1 MNIKKEMLLVGALT
15 IFSLLLSN
23 CAETDYLDSN
33 KDVSIKASFTKG
45 DNTGDNTFL
54 ENSSNFYS
62 FAYNDD
68 AVYTYK
74 KSNSLSDVEKIDL
87 KDANTYNISMFAN
100 LSDDAFT
107 APDCTVPRG
116 AFTLKDNV
124 DIPDVC
130 FGKCSYVFSTAD
142 NKQPAINLSY
152 ATCHLTVAA
161 EAVSGDMKSA
171 SVTVM
176 NMYNTLRIDGS
187 FSGSSK
193 RTFALKQS
201 DTDANHFES
210 TFVILPTNGTA
221 VLNLNF
227 TDNKGNVTTYKQ
239 YLNEELDAG
248 QQLAV
253 NFNQKT
259 VTATVQLN
267 PWGTLPKETYDVGT
281 SYASNSIVL
290 SNMPGFSAT
299 KANVYIDKLG
309 TYCTGSVSTDANNK
323 TTLSVSL
330 PSNCAKIYAITFFDA
345 QGQNFTAYLGDA
357 GMGGASIANSTIAIP
372 ASPSVGDY
380 FQYGYV
386 FSQETASDWQK
397 YHIKVGVSFNPGQ
410 YLAMSYV
417 PTALAGYDNDGYSA
431 WRLPTQAELTAVIN
445 NYFNDYDK
453 YMADMHRC
461 PLPGTD
467 GIWEKYFWTSDMATD
482 GKYYVIKPNQTA
494 PSVSSSLPT
503 DKNYLYIVRDL

>member
-1 MNIKKEMLLVGALT
+1 MNIKKKMLLVGTAT
-15 IFSLLLSN
+15 IVSVLFSS

-33 KDVSIKASFTKG
+33 NGVSINASFTKG
-45 DNTGDNTFL
+45 DGTNDNDFL
-54 ENSSNFYS
+54 SNSSNFYS
-62 FAYNDD
+62 FAYNDY
-68 AVYTYK
+68 AVNTYK

-87 KDANTYNISMFAN
+87 KDAGTYNISMFAN

-107 APDCTVPRG
+107 TPNCTVPHD

-130 FGKCSYVFSTAD
+130 FGSCSYVFSTTD

-152 ATCHLTVAA
+152 ATCHLTVSA
-161 EAVSGDMKSA
+161 EAVSGDMKSV

-187 FSGSSK
+187 LSGSSK

-210 TFVILPTNGTA
+210 TFVIMPTNGTA

-227 TDNKGNVTTYKQ
+227 TDNKGNVTTYKES
-239 YLNEELDAG
+239 LAEELDAG

-253 NFNQKT
+253 NFNQKS

-281 SYASNSIVL
+281 SYTRNSLVL
-290 SNMPGFSAT
+290 ANMPGFSAT

-330 PSNCAKIYAITFFDA
+330 PSNCTKIYAITFFNT

-357 GMGGASIANSTIAIP
+357 GMCGTSIANSTIAIP
-372 ASPSVGDY
+372 ASPSIGDY

-410 YLAMSYV
+410 YLAMSDI
-417 PTALAGYDNDGYSA
+417 PTALAGYDNDGYSE
-431 WRLPTQAELTAVIN
+431 WRLPTKAELLSIISS
-445 NYFNDYDK
+445 YFNDYDK

-467 GIWEKYFWTSDMATD
+467 GLWGKYYWTSDMATD
-482 GKYYVIKPNQTA
+482 SKYCVIMPSQTE